1 MCFIIW
7 DQVVCLPR
15 GTQHCCFIK
24 EHFYWDNIDYYS
36 SVLNRCA
43 CMFIS
48 GKVSLLTSIE
58 DIPNEIIHKCVS
70 SFESKSFGFLEAH
83 NIVVTLK
90 SKFSLFLSQCGS
102 YYKLSSWWKH
112 SPEAA
117 KSEWS
122 KRFVSRHVV
131 FGSLWGIG
139 LCHLQNIIGTHL
151 VDELDLLCVNLVFR
165 WTIQEA
171 RIEWPNRFVSRHL
184 VSGSLIFFEYHCRL
198 QMTIGA
204 KQSSY

>member
-1 MCFIIW
+1 MDKNC
-7 DQVVCLPR
+7 CLQSNFHWKNEQKNF
-15 GTQHCCFIK
+15 GLLDFFLAINATAF
-24 EHFYWDNIDYYS
+24 
-36 SVLNRCA
+36 SVLNRRA

-48 GKVSLLTSIE
+48 GKVFLLTSIE

-131 FGSLWGIG
+131 FGSLKGIG
-139 LCHLQNIIGTHL
+139 LCHLQNIIATHL
-151 VDELDLLCVNLVFR
+151 VDELGLLCVELDFR
-165 WTIQEA
+165 WTIQ
-171 RIEWPNRFVSRHL
+171 
-184 VSGSLIFFEYHCRL
+184 GS
-198 QMTIGA
+198 
-204 KQSSY
+204 KK